1 MVSRIVEHP
10 VLGDLELNEEFTFS
24 FNGEEV
30 VAYKGDTIASALLAS
45 NYRKL
50 RENEISGDG
59 RGIYCNIGHCFEC
72 RVKLHDRRIVR
83 ACITQVEE
91 GMQVYSLRK

>member
-10 VLGDLELNEEFTFS
+10 ILGNLELNETLIFS
-24 FNGEEV
+24 FDGEEV
-30 VAYKGDTIASALLAS
+30 IAYKGDTIASALLAS

-72 RVKLHDRRIVR
+72 RVRLQDKRIVR

-91 GMQVYSLRK
+91 GMQVHSLRK